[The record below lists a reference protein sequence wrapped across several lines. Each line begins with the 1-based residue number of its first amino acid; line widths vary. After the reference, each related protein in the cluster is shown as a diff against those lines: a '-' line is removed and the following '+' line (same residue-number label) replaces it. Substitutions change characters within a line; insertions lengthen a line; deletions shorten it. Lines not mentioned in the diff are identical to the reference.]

1 MTEKERIQGEI
12 KILQSKLAL
21 LEEMEKHKSPVEEA
35 YKRVYGNYPDTGIC
49 NGMSYVWWDVFCKG
63 YNASQKDY
71 KVGEYEP
78 TPQEPEENKWK
89 TVALRFGETLSSIG
103 PCGYYGMTADEWLE
117 WANDT
122 YEKNADELLPLVQR
136 GIRKNEV
143 KEHQP
148 KEKEQKWGDIVRESV
163 KWCEEHPDESVEDY
177 LKPQGPQGPVGP
189 GPGPKGVIVGYEPTP
204 QEPEEN
210 KWKTVA
216 LRFGKKLPVIPPY
229 GYDELSPNA
238 WFRWVVFT
246 YDDYISQRDIESGYH
261 PAPWTPEQTEKSLR
275 EAFKK
280 VQQTEE
286 WKETQRKIDSNYDDM
301 VKNPPEFLKF
311 ELGKTLEALITRWWD
326 DVLYGGIHQDWDREV
341 AIDDLI
347 DQIQLWLP
355 REQSHEG
362 TQSASVIDLV
372 DGYNDALTKIKSKLR
387 NKK

>member
-1 MTEKERIQGEI
+1 MTDMIFSTDGEEKFRIPSPFSHNYYVVTKCPTHKLEIKERKITSKETIQQLKEDI
-12 KILQSKLAL
+12 AIIQQKLEAL
-21 LEEMEKHKSPVEEA
+21 EHLEKPKRDVEEA

-63 YNASQKDY
+63 YNASKEDY
-71 KVGEYEP
+71 KVGAY
-78 TPQEPEENKWK
+78 
-89 TVALRFGETLSSIG
+89 
-103 PCGYYGMTADEWLE
+103 
-117 WANDT
+117 
-122 YEKNADELLPLVQR
+122 
-136 GIRKNEV
+136 
-143 KEHQP
+143 QP

-163 KWCEEHPDESVEDY
+163 KWCKEHPDESVEDY
-177 LKPQGPQGPVGP
+177 L
-189 GPGPKGVIVGYEPTP
+189 TP
-204 QEPEEN
+204 QTPDKIEEN
-210 KWKTVA
+210 
-216 LRFGKKLPVIPPY
+216 
-229 GYDELSPNA
+229 
-238 WFRWVVFT
+238 
-246 YDDYISQRDIESGYH
+246 
-261 PAPWTPEQTEKSLR
+261 LR

-286 WKETQRKIDSNYDDM
+286 WKETQRKIDSNYDEM

-387 NKK
+387 NKKDT